1 MGAYILRR
9 LLWTPMLLLIVGF
22 ITFVLG
28 LYGPGDPVEV
38 LMKQYRDPEVV
49 ARIHQQRGL
58 DKPLLVQYGIYL
70 KNVLRGDLGESFKYR
85 GQSVARLIG
94 KRIAVSS
101 QLGLAALILSLL
113 LGIPVGLFAA
123 LRQGRWQDTSIIS
136 GTLLFYSLP
145 VFITAP
151 FLLMLFVL
159 WLGILPS
166 HGWGGLFDPR
176 IIMPALVMGLPGIA
190 FIARMTR
197 NNVVEVLALD
207 YVRTARAKGLTEPIV
222 YSRHVLRNAMI
233 PLFTVVGLGLATL
246 VTGAFITETY
256 FGIPGVGRLAIEAFF
271 SRDYPIIMALT
282 LIIASAY
289 VAANLIVDIGYR
301 FLDPRIRYD

>member
-9 LLWTPMLLLIVGF
+9 LLWTPLLLLVVSF
-22 ITFVLG
+22 ITFLLG
-28 LYGPGDPVEV
+28 HYGPGDPVQM
-38 LMKQYRDPEVV
+38 LMGQYRDPEVV
-49 ARIHQQRGL
+49 ARIHKQLGL

-70 KNVLRGDLGESFKYR
+70 KNTLRGDFGESFKYR
-85 GQSVARLIG
+85 GRSVAELIG
-94 KRIAVSS
+94 KRVWVSS

-123 LRQGRWQDTSIIS
+123 LKQGRWPDTAIIS
-136 GTLLFYSLP
+136 GTLVFYSLP

-151 FLLMLFVL
+151 FLLMFFVL

-166 HGWGGLFDPR
+166 YGWGGLFDTR
-176 IIMPALVMGLPGIA
+176 IIMPALVMGIPGIA

-197 NNVVEVLALD
+197 NSTVEVLAQD
-207 YVRTARAKGLTEPIV
+207 YIRTARAKGLTELVV
-222 YSRHVLRNAMI
+222 YWRHVLRNAMI
-233 PLFTVVGLGLATL
+233 PVFTVVGLGLATL
-246 VTGAFITETY
+246 VTGAIITETY
-256 FGIPGVGRLAIEAFF
+256 FGIPGVGRLAVEAFF

-289 VAANLIVDIGYR
+289 VVANLIVDIGYR